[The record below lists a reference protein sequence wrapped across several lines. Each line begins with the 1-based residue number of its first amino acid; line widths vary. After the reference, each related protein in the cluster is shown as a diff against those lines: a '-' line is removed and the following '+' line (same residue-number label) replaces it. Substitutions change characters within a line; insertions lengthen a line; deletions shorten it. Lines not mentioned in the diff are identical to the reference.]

1 MHGDYN
7 NQFMVKVNRIVIRLI
22 CLGCIMASVG
32 CKNWY
37 EVHGPVSI
45 YSTDAVIEIKEAD
58 SDTGVLYALTDEL
71 PDLHYGRIHYG
82 YSRERDNFPADI
94 DVVTIRKTAGNA
106 PVYVSQYLYIS
117 INGGEPESWY
127 RDDTH
132 TKEEKISLME
142 QSGEFVI
149 INDTLPHKL
158 KLTINHPEV
167 YKVIF

>member
-1 MHGDYN
+1 
-7 NQFMVKVNRIVIRLI
+7 MVKVSRKTIQLI
-22 CLGCIMASVG
+22 CFGCILASAS

-37 EVHGPVSI
+37 QVHGSVSI
-45 YSTDAVIEIKEAD
+45 CSTDAVVEIREAD
-58 SDTGVLYALTDEL
+58 SDIGVFYALTDEL

-82 YSRERDNFPADI
+82 YSMERDNFPADI
-94 DVVTIRKTAGNA
+94 DIVTIRKTAGKE

-117 INGGEPESWY
+117 IDGDGPESWY
-127 RDDTH
+127 KDEIH